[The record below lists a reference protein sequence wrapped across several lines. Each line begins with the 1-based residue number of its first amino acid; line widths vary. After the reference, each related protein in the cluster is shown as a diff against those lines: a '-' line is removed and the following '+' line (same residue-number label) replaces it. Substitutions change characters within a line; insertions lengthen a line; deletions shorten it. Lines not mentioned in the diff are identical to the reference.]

1 MTVPQ
6 PAPHLSPADLAQ
18 HALDGART
26 PWSAEAV
33 RHLRAC
39 AACRSR
45 LAAFERVVAAGRS
58 TYPYE
63 ALVPPAPRVWEA
75 ISSEVRADAA
85 PPPAHRPPA
94 PAPSPP
100 DAARPTPPR
109 DPAAPP
115 VTPTHA
121 APDAPEPPAHAVPPA
136 HAAPP
141 PRTSAPGVHRR
152 AVGLALRLA
161 PVRFLCRLLRAAIR
175 PFRRPVRGRRG

>member
-100 DAARPTPPR
+100 DATRPNLPR
-109 DPAAPP
+109 GPAAPP

-121 APDAPEPPAHAVPPA
+121 APDAPEPPAHAE
-136 HAAPP
+136 PP